1 MKKYTTDISQLYE
14 NSASIDKMLKGEV
27 EDLYRPEVK
36 RPAFVEGGLK
46 SGEPDA
52 LSVLNAMK
60 RLVDKY
66 TTVDSNGA
74 LKLKTQ
80 SEIES
85 YH

>member
-85 YH
+85 YR

>member
-14 NSASIDKMLKGEV
+14 NSASIDKMLKDDV
-27 EDLYRPEVK
+27 KDLYREEVK
-36 RPAFVEGGLK
+36 RPAFAEGGLK
-46 SGEPDA
+46 TGEPDA
-52 LSVLNAMK
+52 LSVLNSMK
-60 RLVDKY
+60 RLLDKY
-66 TTVDSNGA
+66 ATVDSRGA

>member
-1 MKKYTTDISQLYE
+1 MKKYTDNIGQLYE

-36 RPAFVEGGLK
+36 RPAFTEGGLK
-46 SGEPDA
+46 TGEPDA
-52 LSVLNAMK
+52 LSVLSAMK